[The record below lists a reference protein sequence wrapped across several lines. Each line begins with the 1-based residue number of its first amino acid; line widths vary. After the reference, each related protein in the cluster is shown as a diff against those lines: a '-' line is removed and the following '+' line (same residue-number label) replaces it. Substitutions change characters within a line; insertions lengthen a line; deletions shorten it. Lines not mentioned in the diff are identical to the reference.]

1 MSVTADLPD
10 LNLGLALA
18 CPSIRTEG
26 GEVGHIS
33 RHGKPD
39 VALKT
44 VSRAGVTVLLNT
56 NVLGDGIMR
65 SVGAKQNAVT
75 QLARVVGSNL

>member
-18 CPSIRTEG
+18 CLSIRTEG

-33 RHGKPD
+33 RHSKP
-39 VALKT
+39 LQ
-44 VSRAGVTVLLNT
+44 
-56 NVLGDGIMR
+56 R
-65 SVGAKQNAVT
+65 SK
-75 QLARVVGSNL
+75 LADPLADPLADAHYDAHIAAWL